1 MVGAAVRV
9 QGYDMQRGHHPKIAR
24 RADGA
29 WVVECPEC
37 RSDTTS
43 SIPLGIGMALTS
55 KETAQLLRDNHAG
68 IRRRPVGS
76 ETRRLRAG

>member
-1 MVGAAVRV
+1 
-9 QGYDMQRGHHPKIAR
+9 MQQGHHPKIAR

-29 WVVECPEC
+29 WVVECAEC

-43 SIPLGIGMALTS
+43 SIPLGIDMPLTS

-68 IRRRPVGS
+68 MRRRPGARDD
-76 ETRRLRAG
+76 TKLKAG